1 MLEIKNKLYQ
11 LITLRINGTNYSIEA
26 KSSIVLKNL
35 KLSDLPDYIKTM
47 EKDSISII
55 EKNEESLTPKEI
67 KRKNK
72 QTIVENLQP
81 KTFSEDLLTPKKK
94 KKEVLPEIIKEEEVI
109 NNG

>member
-67 KRKNK
+67 KRKNN
-72 QTIVENLQP
+72 E
-81 KTFSEDLLTPKKK
+81 
-94 KKEVLPEIIKEEEVI
+94 
-109 NNG
+109 